1 MHQLQCQTQLLV
13 HKNACKLF
21 LIVLSQKLSGIDK
34 CSIFS
39 GTISFDDAGAR
50 YLVVNE
56 LMTKLPNWC
65 FWLAA
70 VAVVLAA
77 GRLPAVLAHDTVE
90 ACPAGTGQFT
100 EYRLYFGRSRADAE
114 VVNDE
119 AWDAFLANEITPR
132 FPAGLTVL
140 DAAGQWRDSA
150 GTIVRERSKLVV
162 ILTGVDDAGLPR
174 TDQVVQ
180 AYKETFAQEAV
191 LRTVATV
198 CASF

>member
-1 MHQLQCQTQLLV
+1 M
-13 HKNACKLF
+13 
-21 LIVLSQKLSGIDK
+21 LS
-34 CSIFS
+34 
-39 GTISFDDAGAR
+39 
-50 YLVVNE
+50 
-56 LMTKLPNWC
+56 NWC
-65 FWLAA
+65 FRLAA
-70 VAVVLAA
+70 VAVILAA
-77 GRLPAVLAHDTVE
+77 GRAPAALAHDTAE

-114 VVNDE
+114 VVSDK
-119 AWDAFLANEITPR
+119 AWDAFLANEVTPR

-140 DAAGQWRDSA
+140 DAEGQWRDST

-180 AYKETFAQEAV
+180 AYKKAFAQEAV